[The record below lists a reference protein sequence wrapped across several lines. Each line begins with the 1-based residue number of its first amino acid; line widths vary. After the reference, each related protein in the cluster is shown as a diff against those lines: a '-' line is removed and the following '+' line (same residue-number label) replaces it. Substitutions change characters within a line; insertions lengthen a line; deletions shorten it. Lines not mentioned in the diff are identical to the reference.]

1 MKRFKHIVLL
11 LTLAIGWCSAL
22 LAQQTKQLPDVTS
35 TEGREFFVAWMP
47 NGGSDLQS
55 QDLKLQLMVST
66 RKPNTVVV
74 EYANGMTRSYPIAGG
89 YTRLIDDI
97 DPQLVYW
104 DPSAGEEEMILQKGI
119 RVYSQNDEKF
129 TLYSTNQMGTLGS
142 FSYDGAHI
150 IPVEAL
156 GTEYMVQSA
165 DGDAIATEFVIV
177 STKPGET
184 NVTMDLKVNSRKSGT
199 QHLEVTL
206 TGPKQIYIV
215 RSKAPDPENINDF
228 IDLSG
233 STICADQ
240 PIAVWSGNQYAIVPN
255 QQGLS
260 NDHAYDQLLPL
271 NKWGK
276 TFMVPMTA
284 ANTQLNIMRIVA
296 QQDGTEVSLKRGTA
310 AATTQ
315 TLNSGDTY
323 TQRMVQSINNT
334 NPQNFTYYVTA
345 TKPIQ
350 VYLYST
356 SAGVNNWYDDD
367 GNNHLPSN
375 PSMTLIPPLEFMT
388 DTTIFSTF
396 NGGEGSLVHML
407 NLIAY
412 SSQISRVRLD
422 GATVTG
428 WKTIPSNNAYSQL
441 TCEITDGVHTITAPD
456 KCFTGYAFGITEG
469 EAYLYPVGYDFTP
482 KEDSLFLKGEAA
494 QYPVHESVWK
504 ANAIS
509 PTEGGWHLDK
519 ILLDNGKYLLD
530 SIIVC
535 DSTILDFPIKTYTA
549 WEKVRW
555 EIQGSIQGMGYFTPE
570 EQLSAS
576 TARPELE
583 HQFHLLPIEENNE
596 PFEDFEVRGIIFHK
610 PIICDIPEDK
620 WEKDTLNTIVR
631 VLRQYNDTTWKA
643 ICDGETFEFFKDT
656 VWTSSTTYTLEPTI
670 FNNESGTP
678 SGIGRYKY
686 QLGANTI
693 TRSYISSGGCDS
705 LSTLKLFVCSPD
717 SVHKDTVICE
727 DEMLGLDFGEFFK
740 QYKGTINW
748 PKGENTLRDVLRA
761 TECMS
766 DPDWA
771 EFAPHCKDFD
781 GCDSILELHLTVKE
795 VVRNTKRQN
804 QCLSLGTTYDWYEEE
819 SGRLIRSFSVD
830 TMVVGKQYLYRD
842 TVKYVNCVDCPDGG
856 CDSVRNTLYL
866 TFVSDEGQKHTI
878 HVCQGKDTTYANMSD
893 SYRFDSRGKVCNTP
907 YKHNLTVHVYGIV
920 DGVRTVLCQFTD
932 ELTFYVDTVYDNQM
946 DYDTICWDPLATD
959 QTYPWANHP
968 KVHIPVTGPGLFT
981 YRDTLKTWKCGDAG
995 GCDSICIL
1003 KLRVGQPYETPTLA
1017 EICDNES
1024 FKWQDTLFYGI
1035 NYKGAKPLK
1044 SKQVTGDLYTSQRD
1058 TLSQYGCDSILTLHL
1073 TIWRTYVAARKDT
1086 DICANQEYDF
1096 FGTIYNTATNPWTPG
1111 QTYELK
1117 KNVPSVHGCDSAVLH
1132 YVTVYPIYLNEREE
1146 NDTVCQVLEG
1156 DAYYEWPGEAHE
1168 AWNSKQLQSLRTA
1181 GTYELVDPLHTIHGC
1196 DSIIHRTLVIM
1207 PSYNLSSFSHTMSSE
1222 SWYEWEHR
1230 IYAGENAVVE
1240 NPLGLPVIRCSG
1252 VTIITDSLHTDPIG
1266 THSCD
1271 SVRTLTLKI
1280 GQVFRDTTY
1289 DAACINC
1296 GTYNWVLTS
1305 PITGE
1310 DTTIYITDLP
1320 LPHDTLTYYDSLIT
1334 TMGFDSI
1341 YVLRLT
1347 GYQNYNYSEP
1357 GEVCQGQPYTW
1368 AGHTSVS
1375 IPTDQYGT
1383 FDIVD
1388 HLHTTEIYTNP
1399 KTGQTKE
1406 MKCDSIWTLHLTI
1419 HPTYNDRYEELTDY
1433 RSMSSNSMIVHFTQP
1448 QTLFVGYDFDYAA
1461 AGTSKAELEEQYD
1474 RVVYIRQTGDE
1485 KWRDSVVNTSIYG
1498 CDSVHYVQIAICE
1511 IKFTQFADSIADNDT
1526 IWSFGGETAFGEH
1539 TLPLVTGER
1548 FHYYDDG
1555 TPVDYEQAEGRQ
1567 EREYFFID
1575 TLRTANGCDSIVHQ
1589 TLHVFPSYRFE
1600 FDTAICSNKQY
1611 NWRDYTYLNRERT
1624 GYFYDS
1630 VNYRVGKHVFDSVF
1644 VLYLDVIPSGYWSF
1658 DTTVCM
1664 NDTINWYYQKVYYQ
1678 NNGLKYVEATY
1689 KDEGSMCGDIY
1700 HLDLHFAPFYGKDLV
1715 EYDTICQMEDF
1726 HWYSPNET
1734 NEHKMALRDEAGHPL
1749 AKIPTD
1755 VAGTFVFY
1763 DSLHTVGCGCD
1774 STYTLNLVIKPS
1786 YHFYDTLFTLCSS
1799 DTLEWHGT
1807 KYYYQGKAD
1816 VADTIFDQST
1826 VHACD
1831 SNYYLKVH
1839 FDLSY
1844 DTTDSV
1850 SLCSDDGHFSWED
1863 LVFDEV
1869 LEESHTWDA
1878 PRDFYYTREY
1888 KTKISGCDSIRHLK
1902 LHIGPSYDSIWT
1914 DTLCQGETYHLFN
1927 QHLTKP
1933 GDYTDVQTNRFGC
1946 NTYYYLHLVEMP
1958 LPTFELDIEPICVDE
1973 DGMANNYLLHYTYE
1987 GNYPPISYSIRYGET
2002 AKAAGFEDEDHVPI
2016 APGQTTLFLPVPPFA
2031 KRDQYPRPGTYDA
2044 TIAFQNGVCLSDS
2057 LMTYPFVM
2065 NMLYPAWITS
2075 QHWNDAIFIMD
2086 STLNGGYSFASYQW
2100 YRNDSILYGE
2110 TKPYLYAP
2118 QHLIDGARYSVELT
2132 RSDDSITVR
2141 TCPIIPD
2148 LSRMYQKSPEQ
2159 TYISIV
2165 PTVVAKENPTVYILS
2180 PTPGTYKLLNPQG
2193 QLVKQGA
2200 YSPDATNTYP
2210 VTLPQT
2216 TGIYVFH
2223 LIESTTAGGGNDLS
2237 RTVKVIVQ

>member
-1 MKRFKHIVLL
+1 MKQFRQIVYLL
-11 LTLAIGWCSAL
+11 ALALCWCSAI
-22 LAQQTKQLPDVTS
+22 LAQQTKKLPDVTT

-55 QDLKLQLMVST
+55 QDLKLQLLVST
-66 RKPNTVVV
+66 RKSNTVVV
-74 EYANGMTRSYPIAGG
+74 EYANGMTRRYPIAAG

-104 DPSAGEEEMILQKGI
+104 DPSSGEEETILQKGI

-142 FSYDGAHI
+142 FSFDGAHI

-156 GTEYMVQSA
+156 GTEYMIQSA
-165 DGDAIATEFVIV
+165 DGDAIATEFIIEA
-177 STKPGET
+177 TKPGQT
-184 NVTMDLKVNSRKSGT
+184 HVTMDLKVNSRKSGA
-199 QHLEVTL
+199 QHLDVTL
-206 TGPKQIYIV
+206 TGSKQIYIV
-215 RSKAPDPENINDF
+215 RSKAPDPENISDF

-271 NKWGK
+271 SKWGK

-296 QQDGTEVSLKRGTA
+296 QQDGTDITLKRGTNA
-310 AATTQ
+310 PTTQ
-315 TLNSGDTY
+315 TLNSGETFM
-323 TQRMVQSINNT
+323 QRMVQGINNT

-375 PSMTLIPPLEFMT
+375 PSMTLIPPLEYMT

-407 NLIAY
+407 NLVAL
-412 SSQISRVRLD
+412 SSQVSRIRLD
-422 GATVTG
+422 DAPVTG

-482 KEDSLFLKGEAA
+482 LKDSLFLKGEAA
-494 QYPVHESVWK
+494 QYQVHESEWK

-519 ILLDNGKYLLD
+519 ILLDNDKYLLD

-535 DSTILDFPIKTYTA
+535 DSTTLDFPINTHKA

-555 EIQGSIQGMGYFTPE
+555 EIEGSIQGMGYFTPV
-570 EQLSAS
+570 EQPSAT

-583 HQFHLLPIEENNE
+583 HLFHLLPIEQNNE
-596 PFEDFEVRGIIFHK
+596 PYEDFEVRAILFRK

-631 VLRQYNDTTWKA
+631 VLRQYNDTTWRV
-643 ICDGETFEFFKDT
+643 ICNGETFEFFKDT
-656 VWTSSTTYTLEPTI
+656 VWSSPTSYTLVPTV

-678 SGIGRYKY
+678 SGIGRYEY

-727 DEMLGLDFGEFFK
+727 DGMRGLDYGEFFK

-771 EFAPHCKDFD
+771 EFAPHCPNFD

-795 VVRNTKRQN
+795 VKRNTTRQN
-804 QCLSLGTTYDWYEEE
+804 QCLSIGTTYEWKEEG
-819 SGRLIRSFSVD
+819 SGRHIQTFNVED
-830 TMVVGKQYLYRD
+830 FEVGRQYMFRD
-842 TVKYVNCVDCPDGG
+842 TVKYVNCVDCPEGG

-878 HVCQGKDTTYANMSD
+878 HVCQGKDTTYQNMLD
-893 SYRFDSRGKVCNTP
+893 SYTFTSRGKVCNTP
-907 YKHNLTVHVYGIV
+907 YKHDLRVSVYGIV
-920 DGVRTVLCQFTD
+920 DGVRVELCHFTD
-932 ELTFYVDTVYDNQM
+932 ELTFYVDTVYNNQM

-968 KVHIPVTGPGLFT
+968 KVTIPVTRPGLFT

-1003 KLRVGQPYETPTLA
+1003 KLRVGEPYETPTVD

-1024 FKWQDTLFYGI
+1024 FVWQDTLFYGI
-1035 NYKGAKPLK
+1035 NYKGTKPLK
-1044 SKQVTGDLYTSQRD
+1044 SRKVSGDLYTSQRD
-1058 TLSQYGCDSILTLHL
+1058 TLSQYGCDSILTLRL

-1096 FGTIYNTATNPWTPG
+1096 FGTIYNTETDPWTPG

-1132 YVTVYPIYLNEREE
+1132 YVTVHPVFLNEREE
-1146 NDTVCQVLEG
+1146 NDTVCQVLDG
-1156 DAYYEWPGEAHE
+1156 DAYYEWPGESHAD
-1168 AWNSKQLQSLRTA
+1168 WNSQHLRSLSTA
-1181 GTYELVDPLHTIHGC
+1181 GKFELVDPLHTIHGC

-1207 PSYNLSSFSHTMSSE
+1207 PSYNLPYSHTMSSE
-1222 SWYEWEHR
+1222 KWYEWENR

-1240 NPLGLPVIRCSG
+1240 NPRGLPVIVCSG
-1252 VTIITDSLHTDPIG
+1252 VTTITDSLHTDSIG

-1289 DAACINC
+1289 DATCVNC
-1296 GTYNWVLTS
+1296 GTYNWVITS
-1305 PITGE
+1305 PITGR

-1320 LPHDTLTYYDSLIT
+1320 QPYDTLTYYDSLLT
-1334 TMGFDSI
+1334 AMQFDSI

-1347 GYQNYNYSEP
+1347 TYPTHNYSEP

-1368 AGHTSVS
+1368 VGHESVS
-1375 IPTDQYGT
+1375 IPTDQQGS

-1388 HLHTTEIYTNP
+1388 RLHTTEIYTNP

-1406 MKCDSIWTLHLTI
+1406 MLCDSIWTLHLTV
-1419 HPTYNDRYEELTDY
+1419 HPTYNDRYIELTDP
-1433 RSMSSNSMIVHFTQP
+1433 RSMSSNSTIVHFTQP

-1461 AGTSKAELEEQYD
+1461 AGTSKEELEEQYD
-1474 RVVYIRQTGDE
+1474 RVVYIQQTGDE
-1485 KWRDSVVNTSIYG
+1485 TWRDSVVNPSQFG

-1526 IWSFGGETAFGEH
+1526 TWFFGGDTEHGEH
-1539 TLPLVTGER
+1539 TLPLVTGQR

-1575 TLRTANGCDSIVHQ
+1575 TLRTATGCDSIVHQ

-1611 NWRDYTYLNRERT
+1611 NWRDYMYLNRGRT
-1624 GYFYDS
+1624 GYYYDS
-1630 VNYRVGKHVFDSVF
+1630 VNYQIGTHTFDSVF
-1644 VLYLDVIPSGYWSF
+1644 VLFLDVMPSGYWNF
-1658 DTTVCM
+1658 DTTICM
-1664 NDTINWYYQKVYYQ
+1664 NDTIYWYYQTVYYQ
-1678 NNGLKYVEATY
+1678 NNGLKYVEAVY
-1689 KDEGSMCGDIY
+1689 KDSVSACGDIY

-1715 EYDTICQMEDF
+1715 EYDTICQMEDY

-1734 NEHKMALRDEAGHPL
+1734 KEHTEALRDEAGNPL
-1749 AKIPTD
+1749 SKIPTD
-1755 VAGTFVFY
+1755 IPGKFVFY

-1799 DTLEWHGT
+1799 DTLEWHGH

-1816 VADTIFDQST
+1816 IADTIFDQST

-1831 SNYYLKVH
+1831 SNYYMKVH

-1844 DTTDSV
+1844 DITDSV

-1888 KTKISGCDSIRHLK
+1888 TTKISGCDSIRHLK

-1914 DTLCQGETYHLFN
+1914 DTLCHGETYQLFN
-1927 QHLTKP
+1927 QRLTKP

-1946 NTYYYLHLVEMP
+1946 NTYYYLKLVELP
-1958 LPTFELDIEPICVDE
+1958 LPTFQLDIEPICVDE

-1987 GNYPPISYSIRYGET
+1987 GDYPPISYSIRYGET
-2002 AKAAGFEDEDHVPI
+2002 AKAVGFEDEDHVPI

-2057 LMTYPFVM
+2057 LMTYPFVL
-2065 NMLYPAWITS
+2065 NMLYPAWITA

-2132 RSDDSITVR
+2132 RSDDSISVR

-2148 LSRMYQKSPEQ
+2148 LSRMYEKSPEQ

-2165 PTVVAKENPTVYILS
+2165 PTVVAKENPVVYILS
-2180 PTPGTYKLLNPQG
+2180 PTPGSYKLLNPQG

-2200 YSPDATNTYP
+2200 YSPDSKNTYP

-2216 TGIYVFH
+2216 TGVYVFH
-2223 LIESTTAGGGNDLS
+2223 LIENTTAGGGNDLS